1 MDDIKSECPHA
12 HAHDPGSGVTESSF
26 LQQPSTPIV
35 ATVDMDMDVDPEKTH
50 VEEMRHDSA
59 SMSADSLRLDSNG
72 LPLVPQP
79 SRFKDDPLNW
89 PSWLKWAVLIQVG
102 FMAFLGPY
110 NAALINPSLVLLSEA
125 MHVNTQTAAYSTT
138 TGIIMGG
145 VSPFIWTPLTNYVGR
160 RPITLLAILLT
171 ILGGIGSG
179 ASPNFSALL
188 GTRALCGFGFGGMM
202 SVGTACV
209 NDMFFLHERGEK
221 TGVYSIFVTNGAH
234 IAALIGGFLG
244 QKAGWQWDY
253 YLGAISTS
261 VSFLVALVL
270 MPETLFSHDPTFL
283 ANRHER
289 TYMQM
294 LFNFKG
300 NMIPGHRLRPTDFLQ
315 SLTLLRYPSIL
326 FPFWYYTWSWTF
338 INVMPAI
345 SLASIY
351 THFYHLRPGPIGAC
365 LGTSLTIG
373 SILGEFF
380 AGRASDF
387 VMLSMARRNSKRER
401 KPEYRLYLCTLSAI
415 FMPLGLIIFGATVG
429 KYSFYVPL
437 VGLGVGVFGLQIA
450 STTLYAYTS
459 DCYKPQTPE
468 SGTVFNLSRGLSF
481 VVGYFALP
489 FAAEVGYFWA
499 WFTFATVLFSFFLP
513 IVALMIWGEKWRKR
527 LGAPSWNRDL

>member
-1 MDDIKSECPHA
+1 
-12 HAHDPGSGVTESSF
+12 
-26 LQQPSTPIV
+26 
-35 ATVDMDMDVDPEKTH
+35 
-50 VEEMRHDSA
+50 
-59 SMSADSLRLDSNG
+59 
-72 LPLVPQP
+72 
-79 SRFKDDPLNW
+79 
-89 PSWLKWAVLIQVG
+89 
-102 FMAFLGPY
+102 MAFLGPY
-110 NAALINPSLVLLSEA
+110 NAALINPSLVLLSKA
-125 MHVNTQTAAYSTT
+125 MHVTTQKAAYSTT
-138 TGIIMGG
+138 TAIITGG
-145 VSPFIWTPLTNYVGR
+145 VSPFLWTPLTNYFGR

-179 ASPNFSALL
+179 ASPNFSALV

-234 IAALIGGFLG
+234 VAALIGGFLG

-261 VSFLVALVL
+261 VCFIVALFL
-270 MPETLFSHDPTFL
+270 MPETLFSRDPTFL

-300 NMIPGHRLRPTDFLQ
+300 NMIPGHRLRPSDFLQ
-315 SLTLLRYPSIL
+315 SLTLLRYPSIAL
-326 FPFWYYTWSWTF
+326 PFWYYTWSWTF

-380 AGRASDF
+380 AGRASDYL
-387 VMLSMARRNSKRER
+387 MLQLARRRNNKTKTNNNSTDSTTTTNER
-401 KPEYRLYLCTLSAI
+401 KPEHRLYLCTLSAI
-415 FMPLGLIIFGATVG
+415 FMPLGLIIFGSTVG
-429 KYSFYVPL
+429 KSNLYIPL
-437 VGLGVGVFGLQIA
+437 IGLSVGVFGLQIA

-489 FAAEVGYFWA
+489 FASEVGYFWA
-499 WFTFATVLFSFFLP
+499 WFTFAGVLFVFFLP
-513 IVALMIWGEKWRKR
+513 IAGLMVWGEGWRRR
-527 LGAPSWNRDL
+527 LGEPGWNRDL

>member
-1 MDDIKSECPHA
+1 MD
-12 HAHDPGSGVTESSF
+12 
-26 LQQPSTPIV
+26 L
-35 ATVDMDMDVDPEKTH
+35 DPEKTH
-50 VEEMRHDSA
+50 AEEMRHDSA
-59 SMSADSLRLDSNG
+59 STSAESLRLDSNG

-125 MHVNTQTAAYSTT
+125 MNVTTQKAAYSTT
-138 TGIIMGG
+138 TGIIIGG
-145 VSPFIWTPLTNYVGR
+145 ISPFIWTPLTNYVGR

-179 ASPNFSALL
+179 ASSNFSALL

-234 IAALIGGFLG
+234 VAALIGGFLG

-261 VSFLVALVL
+261 VCFLVALFL

-380 AGRASDF
+380 AGRASDY
-387 VMLSMARRNSKRER
+387 VMLSMARRNKNER

-429 KYSFYVPL
+429 KYNFYVPL

-489 FAAEVGYFWA
+489 FAGQVGYFWA
-499 WFTFATVLFSFFLP
+499 WFTFAAVLFSFFLP
-513 IVALMIWGEKWRKR
+513 IVALIIWGEKWRER

>member
-1 MDDIKSECPHA
+1 MADLKSDRSLHT
-12 HAHDPGSGVTESSF
+12 GVTEPSF
-26 LQQPSTPIV
+26 LDAHPRPHPSTT
-35 ATVDMDMDVDPEKTH
+35 ASMDPEKTH
-50 VEEMRHDSA
+50 GEDFRHDDSRP
-59 SMSADSLRLDSNG
+59 MSAESLRLDSNG

-110 NAALINPSLVLLSEA
+110 NAALINPSLVLLSDS
-125 MHVNTQTAAYSTT
+125 MHVSRQKAAYSTT
-138 TGIIMGG
+138 TGIIIGG
-145 VSPFIWTPLTNYVGR
+145 VSPFIWTPLTNFYGR
-160 RPITLLAILLT
+160 RPITLLAVLLT
-171 ILGGIGSG
+171 ILGGVGSG

-234 IAALIGGFLG
+234 VAALIGGFLG
-244 QKAGWQWDY
+244 QKAGWEWDY

-261 VSFLVALVL
+261 VCFIVALVL
-270 MPETLFSHDPTFL
+270 FPETLFSHDPTFL
-283 ANRHER
+283 ANRQER
-289 TYMQM
+289 TYLQM

-315 SLTLLRYPSIL
+315 SLSMLRYPSVLI
-326 FPFWYYTWSWTF
+326 PFWYYTWSWTF

-345 SLASIY
+345 SLANIY
-351 THFYHLRPGPIGAC
+351 THFYSLRPGPIGAC
-365 LGTSLTIG
+365 LGVSLTIG

-380 AGRASDF
+380 AGRASDYL
-387 VMLSMARRNSKRER
+387 MLVLARRNKNER
-401 KPEYRLYLCTLSAI
+401 KPEYRLYLCTLSAV

-429 KYSFYVPL
+429 KYNFYIPL

-489 FAAEVGYFWA
+489 FAAAVGYFWA
-499 WFTFATVLFSFFLP
+499 WFTFAAVLFSFFLP
-513 IVALMIWGEKWRKR
+513 VAALMVWGEGWRKR
-527 LGAPSWNRDL
+527 LGEPSWNRDL